1 MEEWELVPVEERLRK
16 AKTAAERNQILQQ
29 EADIAIYKTM
39 FAQNYENGSVRLQR
53 ASLRNLQS
61 MKDYLGINGTG
72 SGMSGTGGR
81 ESLAFR
87 RAVLEDF

>member
-16 AKTAAERNQILQQ
+16 AKTQAERNQILQQ
-29 EADIAIYKTM
+29 EADVAIYKTM

-61 MKDYLGINGTG
+61 MKDYLGVNGTG
-72 SGMSGTGGR
+72 NETPGSDGCSAL
-81 ESLAFR
+81 SFR